1 MDLVSEIKTR
11 LSIEDFLSEYIT
23 LRPNGK
29 NFKAL
34 SPFKNEKT
42 PSFHVSCDKQI
53 AWCFATNQGGDVFN
67 MYQLLNGVEF
77 SEALRD
83 LAFKVGLQSEWEA
96 LKANYDPD
104 KALKQTEKKSLL
116 KEVHAK
122 ALNLYVKNLNQSTNK
137 IHIDYLLQRGLKMEI
152 IKKFKLGLSFKKG
165 DVLSKKL
172 IAESYVKSDLVDSGL
187 VLSSDF
193 SNGKIIDRFYDRIMV
208 PIFNDLNECVAFGG
222 RITKD
227 DMNPKY
233 LNSKETE
240 IYKKNNILFAYNFA
254 KPSILASKEVILVE
268 GYFDVMALFNEGVE
282 NVVSISGTALCE
294 PQVVLLKRQADKVYL
309 ALDSDEAGI
318 KASLRSAKL
327 LIQQDLQIRF
337 INFGQYKDVADYLLD
352 GNDFEELKVSSLDL
366 VGFFKILHPRL
377 EAENVNQ
384 ISNDFFDVI
393 SSCTNELQVNEFLKL
408 FAESYSVSFAIL
420 QKNYRNFKNKIKSK
434 PHDLAPAKKK
444 VQFDLEDRFWAIS
457 LIYPKVFAKISKDV
471 YLNRSLF
478 SKFENYQKVRDIFSG
493 KKFNDLDLSAELKV
507 EVLNIENRQ
516 NFADKVLEQELH
528 DLFSSILA
536 KSKKG
541 RVREIKEKIKFASKS
556 EVLDLM
562 NELQILLKS

>member
-83 LAFKVGLQSEWEA
+83 LSFKVGLQSEWEA
-96 LKANYDPD
+96 LKSNYDPD

-116 KEVHAK
+116 KEVHEK
-122 ALNLYVKNLNQSTNK
+122 TLNFYFKNLNQSLNK
-137 IHIDYLLQRGLKMEI
+137 VHLDYLLQRGLKMEI

-172 IAESYVKSDLVDSGL
+172 IAESYTKSDLVDSGL

-193 SNGKIIDRFYDRIMV
+193 SNGKLVDRFYDRIMV
-208 PIFNDLNECVAFGG
+208 PIFNDLNECVGFGG
-222 RITKD
+222 RITSD

-268 GYFDVMALFNEGVE
+268 GYFDVMALFNAGIE

-309 ALDSDEAGI
+309 ALDSDEAGL
-318 KASLRSAKL
+318 KATLRSAKL

-337 INFGQYKDVADYLLD
+337 IDFGEYKDVADYLLAGHKFD
-352 GNDFEELKVSSLDL
+352 DLKTKSYDL
-366 VGFFKILHPRL
+366 IGFFKSLYPKL
-377 EAENVNQ
+377 EAENINQ
-384 ISNDFFDVI
+384 VSNEFFDVI
-393 SSCTNELQVNEFLKL
+393 SSCVNELQTNEFLKL
-408 FAESYSVSFAIL
+408 FADTYSVNFSIL
-420 QKNYRNFKNKIKSK
+420 QKNYRNFKNKVRLKPEASKEEIQKS
-434 PHDLAPAKKK
+434 H
-444 VQFDLEDRFWAIS
+444 FDVEDRFWAIS
-457 LIYPKVFAKISKDV
+457 LLYPKVFAKISKEV
-471 YLNRSLF
+471 YVHRALF
-478 SKFENYQKVRDIFSG
+478 AKFDNYQNVRDIFSG
-493 KKFNDLDLSAELKV
+493 KKFNDLILTDALKV

-516 NFADKVLEQELH
+516 NFSDKVLQQELH
-528 DLFSSILA
+528 DLFSSILSR
-536 KSKKG
+536 SKRD
-541 RVREIKEKIKFASKS
+541 RVKEIKEKIKFASK
-556 EVLDLM
+556 EDVLELM
-562 NELQILLKS
+562 KELQLLIKS